1 MARSQYECCNC
12 KSTALYARVVVVAA
26 FPLAAR
32 NGSIKLA
39 GGGINQVEIKLAWD
53 KDESGGEKPIKRDI
67 VCTDCLA
74 VHEYVTAEDRLR
86 LVDHRR

>member
-12 KSTALYARVVVVAA
+12 KSTNLYGKVVVVSA

-32 NGSIKLA
+32 NGSIKLG

-53 KDESGGEKPIKRDI
+53 KDANGDEKPIKGDI
-67 VCTDCLA
+67 VCADCTA

-86 LVDHRR
+86 PVVHRR